1 MNSSGVSPW
10 ETGSKGL
17 PPQKPTYAQIESRPP
32 PAHTSCSSASALQEG
47 CPLWAAS
54 AMLGVNDVVAKSSD
68 ENLKTTSCTP
78 EALGEGLPWQ

>member
-1 MNSSGVSPW
+1 MGNRVERAPAT
-10 ETGSKGL
+10 ETHVRSDR
-17 PPQKPTYAQIESRPP
+17 TSPP